1 MILQRFL
8 NLIIFDPNRKFLD
21 ACAAPRRWK
30 SKDGKWVQMVNW
42 TAPENGKFEMDTGY
56 TLRARELRD
65 LYK

>member
-1 MILQRFL
+1 MKKLKLFRIQ
-8 NLIIFDPNRKFLD
+8 KFLD

-56 TLRARELRD
+56 TLRARELRG
-65 LYK
+65 